1 MAPYRDLT
9 MSNSD
14 TLSSGDVFNAR
25 DLATKDVA
33 SRFIAPPAFS
43 RLLSDAHCILEGPR
57 GSGKTTLLRMLTPE
71 AFALWRAQSPGES
84 IGFIGVFVPADIRW
98 AKQLRVRLSGIKNP
112 TAKEAVQHSAFSV
125 AVCLSFID
133 TVEQCGRLNDQHGA
147 AHPQLFIHLSRALE
161 SELVSSLSG
170 LWGLPVGVPS
180 FSGLRLALRKRQHD
194 LSAIALQLS
203 EGATLAEQQA
213 IHSYLSSTWLDNVVT
228 GIETAN
234 DILQRPQQRWAIL
247 LDELE
252 IVPQDLLR
260 SIADALRSTSSLLR
274 FKLALSPTGSDLIPH
289 SETGASTPADDYR
302 PVKLWY
308 SSLKEARNFTD
319 QLFSAALSR
328 LGALPDGKSLAD
340 ILGSSAWE
348 IPRSEEDDEEERE
361 PQEAQDSFK
370 LPAETNTQAQRERI
384 AAFVSL
390 YQKDESFKSLLDSK
404 KIDPKAPPISDS
416 NANGTLVR
424 KITPLVLHR
433 DREIEHFKLSDG
445 HARRKGGRRGSQP
458 YHGYP
463 NLVDLTEGNP
473 RWVLTLAEALVA
485 QSTASTQKISTSTV
499 QTQAIS
505 NFVQQFSSKL
515 TVYPTKAA
523 AEGRRWTPRQFMEAL
538 GGSIAVTLYD
548 GPFATDPPLSFKID
562 QRALNNFGEYIRTCI
577 DLGALVIIRRGASAP
592 LKAGGDGQALLDARV
607 RISFRLAPYFRLPL
621 RSTKEQSISAAIRSG
636 ELLKETASDDP
647 VQAEDTTINADEG
660 STNNQP
666 IQQQLPL

>member
-1 MAPYRDLT
+1 
-9 MSNSD
+9 MSSSD

-84 IGFIGVFVPADIRW
+84 IGFIGIFVPADIRW
-98 AKQLRVRLSGIKNP
+98 AKQLRVRLSGINNP
-112 TAKEAVQHSAFSV
+112 NAKEAVQHSAFSV

-133 TVEQCGRLNDQHGA
+133 TIEQCGRLNDQHGA

-161 SELVSSLSG
+161 SELVSSLSS
-170 LWGLPVGVPS
+170 LWGLPIGVPS
-180 FSGLRLALRKRQHD
+180 FSGLRLALRRRQHD
-194 LSAIALQLS
+194 LSAIALRLS

-213 IHSYLSSTWLDNVVT
+213 IHSYLSSTWLDNIVT

-319 QLFSAALSR
+319 QLFSAALTR
-328 LGALPDGKSLAD
+328 LGALSDGKSLVD
-340 ILGSSAWE
+340 ILGASAWE
-348 IPRSEEDDEEERE
+348 IPRSEENDDEDES
-361 PQEAQDSFK
+361 PAHDTSK
-370 LPAETNTQAQRERI
+370 LPIETNSQAQRERI
-384 AAFVSL
+384 AAFLSL
-390 YQKDESFKSLLDSK
+390 YQKDESFKNLLDSK

-433 DREIEHFKLSDG
+433 DREIESFKLSDG

-485 QSTASTQKISTSTV
+485 QSATSTQKISTSTV

-538 GGSIAVTLYD
+538 GNSIAATLYD
-548 GPFATDPPLSFKID
+548 SPFATDPPLSFKID

-592 LKAGGDGQALLDARV
+592 LKAGGDGQALLGARV

-621 RSTKEQSISAAIRSG
+621 RSTKEQSISAAIKSG
-636 ELLKETASDDP
+636 ELLREAVSADP
-647 VQAEDTTINADEG
+647 AKANDVATSTDES
-660 STNNQP
+660 STHNQP
-666 IQQQLPL
+666 IQQQLPI

>member
-1 MAPYRDLT
+1 
-9 MSNSD
+9 MSSSD

-98 AKQLRVRLSGIKNP
+98 AKQLRVRLAGIKNP
-112 TAKEAVQHSAFSV
+112 NAKEAVQHSAFSV

-133 TVEQCGRLNDQHGA
+133 TIEQCSRLHDQHGT
-147 AHPQLFIHLSRALE
+147 AHPQLFIQLSRALE
-161 SELVSSLSG
+161 SELVSSLSN
-170 LWGLPVGVPS
+170 LWGLPIGVPS
-180 FSGLRLALRKRQHD
+180 FSGLRLELRKRQHD
-194 LSAIALQLS
+194 LSAIALRLS
-203 EGATLAEQQA
+203 EGATLVEQQA
-213 IHSYLSSTWLDNVVT
+213 LHKYLSSTWLDNIVT

-308 SSLKEARNFTD
+308 SSLKDARTFTD
-319 QLFSAALSR
+319 QLFSAALTR
-328 LGALPDGKSLAD
+328 LGALPDGKSLVD
-340 ILGSSAWE
+340 ILGASAWE
-348 IPRSEEDDEEERE
+348 IPRSEEDDEGEQRASDGLRNSN
-361 PQEAQDSFK
+361 EA
-370 LPAETNTQAQRERI
+370 NTQAHRERVS
-384 AAFVSL
+384 AFASL

-404 KIDPKAPPISDS
+404 NIDPKSPPISDS

-433 DREIEHFKLSDG
+433 DREIEYFKFSDG
-445 HARRKGGRRGSQP
+445 KARRKGGRRGYQP

-485 QSTASTQKISTSTV
+485 QGATSSQKISTPTV
-499 QTQAIS
+499 QTQAIN

-523 AEGRRWTPRQFMEAL
+523 AEGRRWTPKQFMEAL
-538 GGSIAVTLYD
+538 GDSLAATLYD
-548 GPFATDPPLSFKID
+548 GPFATDPALSFKID

-577 DLGALVIIRRGASAP
+577 DLGANS
-592 LKAGGDGQALLDARV
+592 
-607 RISFRLAPYFRLPL
+607 S
-621 RSTKEQSISAAIRSG
+621 
-636 ELLKETASDDP
+636 
-647 VQAEDTTINADEG
+647 
-660 STNNQP
+660 
-666 IQQQLPL
+666 